1 MTADVRNLGEYRDR
15 RTRGERPPRREPDF
29 TIHAWLKG
37 GEVDWTCSHF
47 ADAEVLTTHAH
58 RVAAL
63 VDAAWQFGVAADP
76 APRDE
81 RPALW
86 WQLSNG
92 GDHAVVYQRALY
104 EGANWRHAL
113 WLVRQWWHLT
123 RRLACIAWWMAR
135 GRR

>member
-1 MTADVRNLGEYRDR
+1 MSEVRDLGEYRAR
-15 RTRGERPPRREPDF
+15 RASGERPPRRDPDF
-29 TIHAWLKG
+29 TMHAWLKD

-47 ADAEVLTTHAH
+47 GALDLLDAHGH

-63 VDAAWQFGVAADP
+63 IDAAWQYGVAADD

-81 RPALW
+81 QPAVW
-86 WQLSNG
+86 WLLDNG
-92 GDHAVVYQRALY
+92 GGHALVYQRALY

-113 WLVRQWWHLT
+113 WLVRQWWYLT
-123 RRLACIAWWMAR
+123 RRLARIAWWMAR